1 MANNNRPD
9 TALLN
14 YLPKDLILARYQLAA
29 GKELTSGK
37 FSSPESSSAL
47 VANAFGFFADRPDLL
62 ALPEPALGGGEAMR
76 VELEAEMRFPW
87 SGGRHPWL
95 DVVVE
100 TKDRLIGIESKRYE
114 PFRGSKPAKLSEAYS
129 RPVWGNTMK
138 PYEAMRDALRTGRA
152 YQKLDA
158 AQLVKHAFGLRT
170 QAVRTGKTATLCYLY
185 AEPTAFPGGRTIDQ
199 AARDLHRQEITQFK
213 ADLGDGN
220 CEVAFTSLSYTELLE
235 HWRNQPTL
243 TEHATAMSTR
253 FDVGWVPD

>member
-1 MANNNRPD
+1 MANNNQPD
-9 TALLN
+9 TALLD

-47 VANAFGFFADRPDLL
+47 VANAFGFFASRPDLL
-62 ALPEPALGGGEAMR
+62 ALPEPALEGGEAIR

-114 PFRGSKPAKLSEAYS
+114 PFRGSKLAMLSDAYG
-129 RPVWGNTMK
+129 RPVWGEAMK
-138 PYEAMRDALRTGRA
+138 PYEAMRDALRDGRTFVR
-152 YQKLDA
+152 LDA

-170 QAVRTGKTATLCYLY
+170 QAVRAGKTAVLCYLY
-185 AEPTAFPGGRTIDQ
+185 AEPTKFPGGRTIAQ
-199 AARDLHRQEITQFK
+199 AELDLHRHEITQFK
-213 ADLGDGN
+213 ADVSDGD
-220 CEVAFTSLSYTELLE
+220 CEVAFTSFTYADLLK
-235 HWRNQPTL
+235 HWQGLPL
-243 TEHATAMSTR
+243 LAAHAAAMSAR
-253 FDVGWVPD
+253 FDVGPVS